1 MIRRKKR
8 PAMSVPTDS
17 MGDIAFLL
25 IIFFMLASSF
35 MKTANVEAVSPT
47 ASDIETKD
55 APLVNVTVDKDGRIW
70 TQGQEVSKDQLKI
83 ILQEQA
89 DLLRE
94 HPVHVLVDKSQL
106 REVYMPVIEA
116 VSEAGVKMILT
127 GEPED

>member
-55 APLVNVTVDKDGRIW
+55 APLVNVTVDTNGRIW
-70 TQGQEVSKDQLKI
+70 TQGQEVTKDQLKI

-89 DLLRE
+89 DLLRD

-116 VSEAGVKMILT
+116 ISEAGVKMILT